1 MERKLSCELKVRSYE
16 LDGFGHVNH
25 AVFLNYYEYARV
37 EYLEQHGLSFASLWD
52 EGYLFVIAKA
62 EVEFLKPLT
71 TLDRIEITG
80 VIDEFGSSSV
90 RLRQE
95 MHKLPGGELVSRGKF
110 VAVFLDR
117 KTQQPTQVS
126 ESFRRAFLSDETE
139 KKAPGGKLS

>member
-25 AVFLNYYEYARV
+25 AVFLNYYEQARV

-62 EVEFLKPLT
+62 EVEYLKPLT

-80 VIDEFGSSSV
+80 VIGEIGSSSV
-90 RLRQE
+90 TVHQKI
-95 MHKLPGGELVSRGKF
+95 HKLPGGELVSRGKF
-110 VAVFLDR
+110 VAVFLDQ
-117 KTQQPTQVS
+117 KTHQPTQIS
-126 ESFRRAFLSDETE
+126 ESFRRAFLAEETE
-139 KKAPGGKLS
+139 KKSPRGKLS